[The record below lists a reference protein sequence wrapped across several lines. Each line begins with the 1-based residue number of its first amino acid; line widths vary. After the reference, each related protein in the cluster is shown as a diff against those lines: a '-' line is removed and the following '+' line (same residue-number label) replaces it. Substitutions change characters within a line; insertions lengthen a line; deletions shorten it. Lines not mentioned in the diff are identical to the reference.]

1 MNHRSFNIFFILLIL
16 AWIWADSHL
25 HAGTAAYGLL
35 LFIYVSVLFCGSY
48 FIRLNFFLRSFN
60 RVQTNE
66 KIVALSFDDGPVE
79 GNTALV
85 LDILKEQKAEALFFC
100 IGKNMEADK
109 SLTRR
114 IFNEG
119 HLIGN
124 HSYSH
129 APFFPLFGSHK
140 MLEELN
146 RTSRICQEI
155 TGVFPRLF
163 RPPYGVTTPNLKK
176 AVLRGSFLSIG
187 WSVRSY
193 DTIIRDPVKLKK
205 RILSRLKP
213 GAILL
218 LHDRMEITASLL
230 PDLISSI
237 RSKGYEIRRL
247 DKMTNLNPY
256 V

>member
-1 MNHRSFNIFFILLIL
+1 
-16 AWIWADSHL
+16 
-25 HAGTAAYGLL
+25 
-35 LFIYVSVLFCGSY
+35 
-48 FIRLNFFLRSFN
+48 
-60 RVQTNE
+60 
-66 KIVALSFDDGPVE
+66 
-79 GNTALV
+79 
-85 LDILKEQKAEALFFC
+85 
-100 IGKNMEADK
+100 
-109 SLTRR
+109 
-114 IFNEG
+114 
-119 HLIGN
+119 
-124 HSYSH
+124 
-129 APFFPLFGSHK
+129 

-155 TGVFPRLF
+155 TGVYPRLF

-193 DTIIRDPVKLKK
+193 DAIIRDPVKLKK